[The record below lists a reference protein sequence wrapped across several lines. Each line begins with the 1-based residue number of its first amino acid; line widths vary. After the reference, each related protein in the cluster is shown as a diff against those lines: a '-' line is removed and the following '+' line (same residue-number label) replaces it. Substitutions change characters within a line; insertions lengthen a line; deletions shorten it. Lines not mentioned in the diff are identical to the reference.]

1 MEIKLYPDFN
11 HTWKVGDR
19 LIYEQTVVGVNGAPA
34 LITTNFILVPAGA
47 KKGRQVIFVDDDE
60 PQTLVNI
67 QEDERGK

>member
-1 MEIKLYPDFN
+1 MNIKLFPDFD
-11 HTWKVGDR
+11 HIWQVGDR
-19 LIYEQTVVGVNGAPA
+19 IIIEQTTIPVNGAPA